1 MTETIGVILA
11 GGLARRMGGGDKCMR
26 PLLGRP
32 ILDWITERAVP
43 QTKCM
48 IINANGDASRFQDY
62 DLPVVADPI
71 EGFQGPLAGIL
82 AAMDWG
88 ASQHPDIKWIVSF
101 PADAPFVPPDLVQ
114 RYLDAA
120 EEQSADLAS
129 ARSAGRSHPV
139 CGLWSTALASD
150 LRHALIDENIRKI
163 DRWTARHRL
172 AEVEFETD
180 PYDPFFNI
188 NESDDL
194 QRAEEI
200 ARILTASLTYRT
212 GRRFSVPPPPRLR
225 Q

>member
-1 MTETIGVILA
+1 MIETIGVILA
-11 GGLARRMGGGDKCMR
+11 GGLARRMGGGDKCLR

-32 ILDWITERAVP
+32 ILDWVTERAVP
-43 QTKCM
+43 QVTYM

-62 DLPVVADPI
+62 GLPVVADPV

-88 ASQHPDIKWIVSF
+88 ASQHPGVKWIVSF
-101 PADAPFVPPDLVQ
+101 PADAPFVPPGLVQ

-120 EEQSADLAS
+120 EEQGADLAS
-129 ARSAGRSHPV
+129 ARSAGRTHPV
-139 CGLWSTALASD
+139 CGLWSKSLAGD

-172 AEVEFETD
+172 AEVTFKTD
-180 PYDPFFNI
+180 PFDPFFNI

-194 QRAEEI
+194 KRAEDI
-200 ARILTASLTYRT
+200 ARTLTAPLT
-212 GRRFSVPPPPRLR
+212 
-225 Q
+225 

>member
-1 MTETIGVILA
+1 MIKTIGVILA

-32 ILDWITERAVP
+32 ILDWVTERAVP
-43 QTKCM
+43 QTSYM

-62 DLPVVADPI
+62 ALPVVADSV

-82 AAMDWG
+82 AAMEWG
-88 ASQHPDIKWIVSF
+88 ASQHPDVKWIVSF
-101 PADAPFVPPDLVQ
+101 PADAPFVPAGLVQ

-120 EEQSADLAS
+120 EDQGADLVS
-129 ARSAGRSHPV
+129 ARSAGRVHPV
-139 CGLWSTALASD
+139 CGLWSTSLAGD
-150 LRHALIDENIRKI
+150 LRHALTQENVRKI

-172 AEVEFETD
+172 AEVAFETD

-194 QRAEEI
+194 KRAEEI
-200 ARILTASLTYRT
+200 ARNITAPST
-212 GRRFSVPPPPRLR
+212 
-225 Q
+225 